1 MKSKPVR
8 RFFRRLLARGWMLF
22 VALIVIGL
30 VGFSVYRLRG
40 FFGNDVNTS
49 TGSGSGAAIVPFNP
63 KRVVFEVFG
72 DPGATATISYTDVHA
87 QPQHVASTALPW
99 AYEDSTTAP
108 AVIANVMAQSD
119 GYTLGCRIIID
130 GEVKAERVVNAP
142 NAYTYC
148 LDKSG

>member
-8 RFFRRLLARGWMLF
+8 RLFRRIVARGWMLL
-22 VALIVIGL
+22 VAVIVIGL
-30 VGFSVYRLRG
+30 VAFSVYRLRS
-40 FFGNDVNTS
+40 FFGNDVKTS
-49 TGSGSGAAIVPFNP
+49 TGSGSGSEIVPFNP

-87 QPQHVASTALPW
+87 QPQHVAGTPLPW
-99 AYEDSTTAP
+99 SYEDSTTAP